1 MDPVLKAV
9 LTSWNWRFTIL
20 LVLALA
26 GALYSIGWWRLRR
39 RSQRRLRPTRR
50 PGQPWPLSARWR
62 LVSYHTGL
70 IVAAIA
76 LMSPI
81 DVLGGQLFFMHM
93 IQHLL
98 LIMIAPPLL
107 LIANPMATMLWGLP
121 TDARR
126 WLGGGLSKALHRESP
141 FRHGLRIVTSPGVI
155 WLTWVIVLVGWHD
168 PNMYNWTLRNEVVHD
183 VEHLSFFLVSMA
195 SWWRTTAAAPRIHG
209 QLGLMGRIVLVL
221 ALVPPNMFTGVAIAF
236 AESPI
241 YTYYVD
247 VPRLWNI
254 SVMTDQRIGGILMWI
269 PGSMMYII
277 AALVLVAQFLG
288 QEERKPSLPES
299 KWATDEAL
307 LAPGLKK

>member
-1 MDPVLKAV
+1 MDPILQAV
-9 LTSWNWRFTIL
+9 LISWSWRLEIIL
-20 LVLALA
+20 ILVFA
-26 GALYSIGWWRLRR
+26 GILYFIGWWRLRQ
-39 RSQRRLRPTRR
+39 RSQRRPHRA
-50 PGQPWPLSARWR
+50 GQPWPLSVRWR
-62 LVSYHTGL
+62 LVSYLAGL
-70 IVAAIA
+70 VVMAVA
-76 LMSPI
+76 LMSPV

-121 TDARR
+121 TRARR
-126 WLGGGLSKALHRESP
+126 WVGGGLSRALHRESP
-141 FRHGLRIVTSPGVI
+141 FRHGLRIITTPGVI
-155 WLTWVIVLVGWHD
+155 WLAWVITLVGWHD
-168 PNMYNWTLRNEVVHD
+168 PNMYNWTLRNDLVHD
-183 VEHLSFFLVSMA
+183 IEHLSFFLISMA

-209 QLGLMGRIVLVL
+209 QLGLMGRIILVM
-221 ALVPPNMFTGVAIAF
+221 ALVPPNMLTGVAIAF

-277 AALVLVAQFLG
+277 AALILIAQYLG
-288 QEERKPSLPES
+288 QEDRKPSLPE
-299 KWATDEAL
+299 KTWATEEAL